1 MNANLDL
8 DDFIDAALG
17 FKIALNNAKS
27 FNEIRKL
34 WLDTS
39 IPYSMGDLSPYSE
52 EYRNIQLEI
61 YRRLTGQIYSVSQE
75 LTSSKQSALQFER
88 GYPWTSNNLEI
99 VGSHLAKVAQA
110 LTALGSIK
118 LGKDILEVIEFGSG
132 WGNLAI
138 PIAKTGHHITCVD
151 IDLGFLQRL
160 VSIAAR
166 ESCELSI
173 VNMDF
178 IEAAKTINNNCY
190 DCVIF
195 QSSFHHCIDFE
206 QLLSLTKRNLLNG
219 SGVICFFTEPVYK
232 DYAFQWGLRFDGES
246 LWAIMCNS
254 WMELGFSQE
263 FFSTLLL
270 RHGFFFTSLPGMGSM
285 VGDGYVAIQC
295 ENGINF
301 KNWDLPERYRC
312 TWHIDDKQDGICF
325 SRSYSVIPGLS
336 NTELLSKIY
345 YVTIRNY
352 SSITLNILIKM
363 GNTSI
368 SIIITAGEIVT
379 QRLHADCDEVIF
391 ETQTYIP
398 NDLNKNGDTRELG
411 FAIIFVRAE

>member
-1 MNANLDL
+1 MNADL
-8 DDFIDAALG
+8 DYFYDAALR
-17 FKIALNNAKS
+17 FKIALNDSKS

-39 IPYSMGDLSPYSE
+39 IPYSMGGLSPYSE
-52 EYRNIQLEI
+52 EYLNIQLEI
-61 YRRLTGQIYSVSQE
+61 YRRLTGMDYSVSQE

-110 LTALGSIK
+110 LTALGSLN
-118 LGKDILEVIEFGSG
+118 LGKEVLEVIEFGSG

-151 IDLGFLQRL
+151 IDQGFLNRL
-160 VSIAAR
+160 VAIAAK

-178 IEAAKTINNNCY
+178 IEAARTINNNRY

-206 QLLSLTKRNLLNG
+206 ELLSLIKKNLLNG
-219 SGVICFFTEPVYK
+219 GGVICFFAEPVHK
-232 DYAFQWGLRFDGES
+232 DYVIPWGLRFDGES

-254 WMELGFSQE
+254 WMELGFSHE
-263 FFSTLLL
+263 FFSTLLF
-270 RHGFFFTSLPGMGSM
+270 RHGFFLTGLPGMGGM
-285 VGDGYVAIQC
+285 VGEGYVAVQC

-312 TWHIDDKQDGICF
+312 TWHIDDKQEGICF
-325 SRSYSVIPGLS
+325 SKSCSVIPGLS
-336 NTELLSKIY
+336 NTKLLIKIY
-345 YVTIRNY
+345 DVTIRNY
-352 SSITLNILIKM
+352 SPVSLNVQVKM
-363 GNTSI
+363 GDSSI
-368 SIIITAGEIVT
+368 SIILMAGEVAT
-379 QRLHADCDEVIF
+379 LRLQANCDEVIF
-391 ETQTYIP
+391 EVQTYIP
-398 NDLNKNGDTRELG
+398 NDLIKNGDTRELG
-411 FAIIFVRAE
+411 FAIISVRAE